1 MWYRA
6 VPVSMAM
13 NLRLKPETAEA
24 LRRAAAQ
31 QGRSQQQIAQEAIE
45 IALGLAVPPVGYKP
59 PLPPPKIPYQE
70 SAGPLLPMPAGM
82 TIEDMLDRED
92 RF

>member
-1 MWYRA
+1 
-6 VPVSMAM
+6 MAM

-24 LRRAAAQ
+24 LRRASAE

-45 IALGLAVPPVGYKP
+45 IALGLAVPPRSYKP
-59 PLPPPKIPYQE
+59 PLPPPRIPYME
-70 SAGPLLPMPAGM
+70 PGPLLPLPPGV
-82 TIEDMLDRED
+82 TSSLELLDRED